1 MNTNPHRNTW
11 QDTFL
16 QLLHPWFANVSKV
29 MVPSFRPFRPF
40 RPSPWRIGE
49 LPAKWSWVYVRMSC
63 WEMFGCHDVSYWKDK
78 HVCHFWCLLW
88 RKKTCSCSSM
98 KVDGK
103 AGSLS
108 SSISRT
114 HKLGNIDLQDHF
126 QVAKLPFSLHT
137 QTSNVSFEM
146 IQWSN
151 KKAVA
156 ILEETPSALGLLG
169 PHNKMGAPRSDVFF
183 CRSLW
188 IPAAFHAH
196 PWMTLKLRPKQ
207 RTIWSRWFGEEQV
220 VALIFLSPRFFRSSI
235 YMASIL
241 NFPITCINGSLL

>member
-1 MNTNPHRNTW
+1 
-11 QDTFL
+11 
-16 QLLHPWFANVSKV
+16 
-29 MVPSFRPFRPF
+29 
-40 RPSPWRIGE
+40 
-49 LPAKWSWVYVRMSC
+49 
-63 WEMFGCHDVSYWKDK
+63 
-78 HVCHFWCLLW
+78 
-88 RKKTCSCSSM
+88 
-98 KVDGK
+98 
-103 AGSLS
+103 
-108 SSISRT
+108 
-114 HKLGNIDLQDHF
+114 
-126 QVAKLPFSLHT
+126 
-137 QTSNVSFEM
+137 M

-183 CRSLW
+183 CCSLW
-188 IPAAFHAH
+188 IAAAFHAH

-241 NFPITCINGSLL
+241 NFPITGINGSLLSTQSACCPRSITVNWEVRPVHVHSPSHPPQESMGYIRLTYTYF